1 MSSFI
6 AHLNL
11 RPQER
16 RILVVVT
23 TIVLVVLNGIFVWPH
38 FKDWRRVETALA
50 KAQLTLKSYRDE
62 LARVPDYNA
71 RLEKLEGQ
79 GSAVLPA
86 DQTLQL
92 QRAVQNQATASGVA
106 ITSTRMA
113 PSMTSNTNAY
123 FDEQT
128 VVIGVNTGD
137 KELVDFLVALG
148 SGNSMIRAKDLDLHP
163 EMPAQVKLV
172 GNITLV
178 ASYQKKPKP
187 PTPPPS
193 APAKPSPTAVTPIKK
208 KP

>member
-1 MSSFI
+1 MSQFV
-6 AHLNL
+6 ARLNL

-23 TIVLVVLNGIFVWPH
+23 TIVLVVLNAIFVWPH
-38 FKDWRRVETALA
+38 FKDWRRVETELA
-50 KAQLTLKSYRDE
+50 KTRQILKSYRDE
-62 LARVPDYNA
+62 VARIPDYTA
-71 RLEKLEGQ
+71 RLDRLEGQ

-86 DQTLQL
+86 DQALQL

-106 ITSTRMA
+106 ITSTRTVPNVA
-113 PSMTSNTNAY
+113 SSTNAY

-148 SGNSMIRAKDLDLHP
+148 SGNSMIRAKDLDLRP
-163 EMPAQVKLV
+163 DPSQLKLN

-187 PTPPPS
+187 PAPPPG
-193 APAKPSPTAVTPIKK
+193 APAKPSSTAVTPTKK